1 MKVTRK
7 MKGDIMLK
15 EIILK
20 KNIELNVS
28 ARNWEEAIQKG
39 GQLLMNTGCIEQE
52 YIQGMINGVK
62 EFGPYIVIAPNIA
75 MPHAK
80 PEMGAKKIG
89 FSLLTLQ
96 KPIEFGHPQNDPVDV
111 VICLSAVDHST
122 HLEALSDLVNYLS
135 DPDFLPTLRK
145 ARTTD
150 EVIDYLNKK

>member
-1 MKVTRK
+1 
-7 MKGDIMLK
+7 MLK
-15 EIILK
+15 EIITEE
-20 KNIELNVS
+20 NIELNVS
-28 ARNWEEAIQKG
+28 AKNWEEAIQKG

-89 FSLLTLQ
+89 FSLLTL
-96 KPIEFGHPQNDPVDV
+96 KEPIEFGNPQNDPVDV

-150 EVIDYLNKK
+150 EVVDYLNKK